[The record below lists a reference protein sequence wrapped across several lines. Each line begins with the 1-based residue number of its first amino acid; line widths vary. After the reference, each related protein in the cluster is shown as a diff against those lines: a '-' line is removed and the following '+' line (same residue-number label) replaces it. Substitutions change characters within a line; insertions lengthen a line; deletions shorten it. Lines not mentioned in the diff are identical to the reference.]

1 MLPQGFSRR
10 GGCADAIRTGFSGY
24 VALLLADS
32 ALHLLE
38 GQLTPS
44 PDRS

>member
-10 GGCADAIRTGFSGY
+10 AGYREAIRSGFASY

-38 GQLTPS
+38 GQLTLS